1 MVTDALGRPGTVLV
15 LGGAS
20 EIGLAVARALV
31 ARGARTVVLAGRDVA
46 ALRAL
51 QLPGA
56 SVDAVE
62 FDADDV
68 TTHQGV
74 LDDVVARHGDLDVVV
89 LAFGVLGDQARD
101 ETDPAAAVAVARTN
115 FLGVVS
121 ALTVVGNRL
130 REQGH
135 GSAVLLSSVAGERV
149 RRSNYVYGASKAG
162 ADGFALGLGDALRGT
177 GAHVL
182 VVRPGFV
189 RTRMTAG
196 LRAAPLSTGP
206 AEVAAVVL
214 RGLDRGA
221 DLVWAPGALRVVMSL
236 LRHLPRGLFRRLP
249 V

>member
-1 MVTDALGRPGTVLV
+1 VVTDALGRPGTVLL
-15 LGGAS
+15 LGGTS

-31 ARGARTVVLAGRDVA
+31 ARGARTVVLAGRDA
-46 ALRAL
+46 EALRAV

-56 SVDAVE
+56 TVNAVA
-62 FDADDV
+62 FDADD
-68 TTHQGV
+68 TASHQAV
-74 LDDVVARHGDLDVVV
+74 VDDVVARHGDLDVVV
-89 LAFGVLGDQARD
+89 LAFGVLGDQERD

-130 REQGH
+130 RDQGH

-162 ADGFALGLGDALRGT
+162 ADGFALGLGEALRGS

-196 LRAAPLSTGP
+196 MKAAPLSTGP
-206 AEVAAVVL
+206 DEVAEVVL
-214 RGLDRGA
+214 RGLDKGA
-221 DLVWAPGALRVVMSL
+221 DLVWAPGALRVVMSV
-236 LRHLPRGLFRRLP
+236 LRHVPRGLFRRLP